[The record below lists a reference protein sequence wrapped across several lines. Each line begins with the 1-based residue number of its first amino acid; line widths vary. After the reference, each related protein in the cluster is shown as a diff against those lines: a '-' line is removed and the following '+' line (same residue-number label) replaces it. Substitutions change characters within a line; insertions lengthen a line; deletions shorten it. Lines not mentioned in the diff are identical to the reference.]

1 MNATS
6 TCRLRVET
14 GGEGV
19 AAHVGLHALGRFAD
33 RLGLADLL
41 SARIPIMTERLPV
54 HDRGKVVVQA
64 MLMMAGGGEACSDIE
79 RLRAQP
85 ALFGAVPSD
94 STLYRTFFQL
104 DPSTVAGL
112 WEAMAQARAQ
122 VWSRAAATTGNAAVV
137 LDIDASLHQ
146 IHSENKELTGPT
158 YKGGFGF
165 HPLYCFADAT
175 GETLAVRLRPGN
187 AGANNVVDLVG
198 VVDQAI
204 AGLPVEV
211 AAGHHVGDD
220 PALVSR
226 PVQVRS
232 DSAASRTFALACRA
246 RNVGFAVVA
255 RSNEQI
261 HAAISRVAYDSA
273 AWQPAVRQDGQARP
287 GAAVIEVTGLVDLA
301 DWPPGTRLIIRR
313 EPLHPGAQQSLFP
326 SACYRYWGHYTDNAD
341 IDPVEADRHMRAHA
355 HVEDNIRRLKDSAA
369 NRFPFCDF
377 DANSAWLAVVCMAD
391 ALVRWFQQL
400 CLTGPLAV
408 AEPKTLRWSL
418 WHTPARII
426 RRARRQIVRILD
438 GWPSAA
444 VLLDA
449 YGRIALIT

>member
-6 TCRLRVET
+6 TTRLRVET

-19 AAHVGLHALGRFAD
+19 VAHVGLHALGRFAD

-41 SARIPIMTERLPV
+41 SARVPIMSERLPV
-54 HDRGKVVVQA
+54 HDRGKVLVQA

-79 RLRAQP
+79 KLRAQP
-85 ALFGAVPSD
+85 ALFGEVPSD

-104 DPSTVAGL
+104 EPDTVAGL
-112 WEAMAQARAQ
+112 WEAMAQVRAQ
-122 VWSRAAATTGNAAVV
+122 VWLRAPSTVGDGRVV
-137 LDIDASLHQ
+137 LDIDSSLHE

-187 AGANNVVDLVG
+187 AGANNVIDLVG
-198 VVDQAI
+198 VLDAAI
-204 AGLPVEV
+204 DGLPQDI
-211 AAGHHVGDD
+211 AAGHRVGDD
-220 PALVSR
+220 RGLVR
-226 PVQVRS
+226 RHVQVRA
-232 DSAASRTFALACRA
+232 DSAAGRTFALACRA

-261 HAAISRVAYDSA
+261 HAAISRVAYDSTS
-273 AWQPAVRQDGQARP
+273 WQPAVRQSGELRE
-287 GAAVIEVTGLVDLA
+287 GAAVVEVTGLVDLS

-326 SACYRYWGHYTDNAD
+326 SQCYRYWGHYTDSD
-341 IDPVEADRHMRAHA
+341 GDPVELDRHMRAHA

-369 NRFPFCDF
+369 SRFPFCDF
-377 DANSAWLAVVCMAD
+377 DANAAWLATVCMAD
-391 ALVRWFQQL
+391 SLVRWFQQL
-400 CLTGPLAV
+400 CLSGPLAN

-418 WHTPARII
+418 WHTPARIVH
-426 RRARRQIVRILD
+426 RARTRIVRVLD
-438 GWPSAA
+438 GWPTAA
-444 VLLDA
+444 ILLDA
-449 YGRIALIT
+449 YQRLALIT